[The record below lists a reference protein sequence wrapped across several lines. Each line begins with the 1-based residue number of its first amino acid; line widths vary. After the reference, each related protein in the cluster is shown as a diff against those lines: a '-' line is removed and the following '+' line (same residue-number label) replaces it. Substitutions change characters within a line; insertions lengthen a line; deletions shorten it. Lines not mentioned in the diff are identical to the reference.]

1 MTMKAP
7 GVRFLCMVG
16 ILFALG
22 AAAGQAN
29 IAFAAEEAG
38 RIEVPEDGTAAERA
52 KALWKASRPVILAD
66 AKANYSD
73 AEYMKRRGPVWNA
86 WTTLQMSTAG
96 EDDRVSKLIPDI
108 LGLLNDVYGW
118 TANPPEKRQEIRDRK
133 RKFVEE
139 RIVELDKRMAALK

>member
-1 MTMKAP
+1 MKVLE
-7 GVRFLCMVG
+7 VRFPCMVG

-22 AAAGQAN
+22 VATGQAN
-29 IAFAAEEAG
+29 VAFAAGEAAK
-38 RIEVPEDGTAAERA
+38 IEVPEDGTAAERA

-86 WTTLQMSTAG
+86 WIRLQMSTAG
-96 EDDRVSKLIPDI
+96 ESNGVGRLIPDI

-118 TANPPEKRQEIRDRK
+118 TADAPKARQERRDRR
-133 RKFVEE
+133 RKFVE
-139 RIVELDKRMAALK
+139 KRMAELDNRVAALK